1 MTNNIKE
8 KYNKEVIPK
17 LKEKF
22 GYKNILAVPGI
33 RKVVINTGFNPNEKS
48 ENFQEEASKSLALIT
63 GQRPSL
69 KGARKAI
76 AGFKIREGMTIGLMV
91 TLRGP
96 RMYDFLDKLV
106 HIALPRSRDFKG
118 LSLSNVDQA
127 GNLNIGIKEHI
138 IFPEISA
145 ENAKNIFGFQI
156 TVTTSAKSKE
166 EGEELFRQLGF
177 PLKSSNQ

>member
-1 MTNNIKE
+1 
-8 KYNKEVIPK
+8 
-17 LKEKF
+17 
-22 GYKNILAVPGI
+22 
-33 RKVVINTGFNPNEKS
+33 
-48 ENFQEEASKSLALIT
+48 
-63 GQRPSL
+63 
-69 KGARKAI
+69 
-76 AGFKIREGMTIGLMV
+76 
-91 TLRGP
+91 
-96 RMYDFLDKLV
+96 
-106 HIALPRSRDFKG
+106 
-118 LSLSNVDQA
+118 LSNVDQA